1 MKKLENIKK
10 DHEKRL
16 EGLQKEQETDKLKGQ
31 LIEMNLTL
39 VSNLDSVWTGMGK
52 QSTP

>member
-16 EGLQKEQETDKLKGQ
+16 EGLQTEQETDKRKGQ
-31 LIEMNLTL
+31 LIEMNLNIVSITL
-39 VSNLDSVWTGMGK
+39 NIMI
-52 QSTP
+52 